1 MYEDPEHQD
10 YDDDEYKYFPDGGQ
24 FNEYNE
30 HGFPKEFQINWEA
43 WEKWLSEAIKEIT
56 KENDN
61 QWIVT
66 QYGSNEPKEEFP
78 VSGKLPKGTLSEEHF
93 AYLGNN
99 HYDEAIWK
107 VKYFINNHLDISY
120 KNHLSSHAAY
130 FLKQPKYYRG
140 LFDNLN

>member
-1 MYEDPEHQD
+1 MYDDPEHED

-24 FNEYNE
+24 FYEYNE
-30 HGFPKEFQINWEA
+30 HGYPKEFKIDWEA
-43 WEKWLSEAIKEIT
+43 WEAWLSQTIKEIQQ
-56 KENDN
+56 EDN
-61 QWIVT
+61 KWIVS
-66 QYGSNEPKEEFP
+66 QYHSYKAKEDFP
-78 VSGKLPKGTLSEEHF
+78 VSDELPKGTLSDQHF

-107 VKYFINNHLDISY
+107 VKYFINNELDISY
-120 KNHLSSHAAY
+120 KNHLASHAGY